1 MRTRADVAPAVLFLA
16 LIACGLAVT
25 LALGGD
31 RVTAQGSVS
40 RSAILASATD
50 LVTLDVSSMGA
61 CGLQLSG
68 TFVGTVQFEGTI
80 NGGTYVALNM
90 VPSNSATAA
99 TSATAVGAWSAN
111 CGGYAILR
119 ARMSAWTSGAATA
132 TLRGAASG
140 GK

>member
-1 MRTRADVAPAVLFLA
+1 MLFVALTAALVALWLVLLVQA
-16 LIACGLAVT
+16 P
-25 LALGGD
+25 
-31 RVTAQGSVS
+31 VTAQGSVS